1 MELLTVKI
9 YNTEAEAQ
17 IFRIFL
23 EENGIE
29 SYIFNSNS
37 VAMYPIFNSAIGG
50 FKLQVDRDDL
60 LKANFFSDQFYNIEN
75 DQEAM

>member
-1 MELLTVKI
+1 
-9 YNTEAEAQ
+9 
-17 IFRIFL
+17 
-23 EENGIE
+23 
-29 SYIFNSNS
+29 
-37 VAMYPIFNSAIGG
+37 MYPIFNSAIGG